1 MKYTSSILLILIF
14 VSSCKVSNKATEGK
28 IYAGKQPVIAATNI
42 VKGNASLVSL
52 SPSKSDTS
60 KLNIDY
66 MYYSFEASAHLLYQD
81 SINQRIAD
89 FIRTNTEFETDST
102 EMTTLNGD
110 FFRSQ
115 LAIFD
120 SLSLV
125 EAQLSESELLWEM
138 DCAVTITEFTNY
150 VELHLRNWNF
160 TGGAHGN
167 AYEGYSLFE
176 YDMGSVLKLSDV
188 IQDIPTFTEL
198 AEKYF
203 RAQNNI
209 TPTEDLGAIGFWFPD
224 NEFMC
229 NENFYF
235 TGDAM
240 HFLYNNYEIAPY
252 SAGQITFSIP
262 LSEVKPFL
270 KIQL

>member
-1 MKYTSSILLILIF
+1 MKNTLLILLLF
-14 VSSCKVSNKATEGK
+14 VLASACKVSKKSTEGK
-28 IYAGKQPVIAATNI
+28 IYAGQQPVIAATNI
-42 VKGNASLVSL
+42 VKGNASLMSL
-52 SPSKSDTS
+52 SPSKTDTS

-66 MYYSFEASAHLLYQD
+66 MYYSFEESAHLLYQD

-102 EMTTLNGD
+102 ELTNLNGD
-110 FFRSQ
+110 FFRRQ

-120 SLSLV
+120 SLSLL
-125 EAQLSESELLWEM
+125 EAELSESELLWEM
-138 DCAVTITEFTNY
+138 DCAITIAEFNNY

-167 AYEGYSLFE
+167 AFEGYTLFD
-176 YDMGSVLKLSDV
+176 YDMGSILKLGDV

-209 TPTEDLGAIGFWFPD
+209 APTEDLSAIGFWFPD
-224 NEFMC
+224 NEFAC

-235 TGDAM
+235 SSDAM
-240 HFLYNNYEIAPY
+240 HFFYNNYEIAPY
-252 SAGQITFSIP
+252 SAGQITFNIP
-262 LSEVKPFL
+262 LNEVKPFL